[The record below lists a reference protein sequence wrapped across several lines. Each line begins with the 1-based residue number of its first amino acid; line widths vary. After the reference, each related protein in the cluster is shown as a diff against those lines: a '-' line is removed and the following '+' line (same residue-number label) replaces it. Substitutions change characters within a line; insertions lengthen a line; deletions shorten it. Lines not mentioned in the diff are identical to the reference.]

1 MTPQETGT
9 RTLTFKKRVFD
20 LDKFERVTLEGKV
33 EYKSVTSLP
42 EAIERIGND
51 QARLIELLDAALARE
66 AKREAKKNMVT
77 NGNVGNATVVTG
89 FVNTF
94 SQMAPFNVMPETTPE
109 ERQAKRQAIYAF
121 IKGIPQIMD
130 GIRSAA
136 VNGLDTEEDDP
147 DQD

>member
-20 LDKFERVTLEGKV
+20 LDKFERITLEGKV

-51 QARLIELLDAALARE
+51 QARLIQLLDEALARE
-66 AKREAKKNMVT
+66 TKREAKKNMVT

-94 SQMAPFNVMPETTPE
+94 SQMPPFNAMPETTPE
-109 ERQAKRQAIYAF
+109 ERQHKRQQIYSF
-121 IKGIPQIMD
+121 IKGIPQIME
-130 GIRSAA
+130 GIRSSAA
-136 VNGLDTEEDDP
+136 SGLDAEEDEADEN
-147 DQD
+147 